1 MSRYEVV
8 NMLAV
13 AMLFLG
19 FHLIHSTAYPTGA
32 GSCFGP
38 LAGHGPPSYHPTP
51 KMASLGTTPGSG
63 GFRIEHDMF
72 LYADLPNRITITVK
86 RCPYDRVPGTRVCEP
101 LAQFFKGFL
110 LLADNGEF
118 EISETPFTK
127 LKSCM
132 ASYLVPDGR
141 CAAVTHSKPIVRENV
156 TVSLIPAKEGPLRLL
171 AYVVEDRPDAQR
183 GAWYE
188 ISKNAIVESK
198 EAFYVRTKEIPY
210 VPTAFELERE
220 AALEAHLNSAQYGPS
235 PHVILFGVP
244 LLLALFA

>member
-1 MSRYEVV
+1 
-8 NMLAV
+8 
-13 AMLFLG
+13 
-19 FHLIHSTAYPTGA
+19 
-32 GSCFGP
+32 
-38 LAGHGPPSYHPTP
+38 
-51 KMASLGTTPGSG
+51 
-63 GFRIEHDMF
+63 
-72 LYADLPNRITITVK
+72 
-86 RCPYDRVPGTRVCEP
+86 
-101 LAQFFKGFL
+101 
-110 LLADNGEF
+110 
-118 EISETPFTK
+118 
-127 LKSCM
+127 M